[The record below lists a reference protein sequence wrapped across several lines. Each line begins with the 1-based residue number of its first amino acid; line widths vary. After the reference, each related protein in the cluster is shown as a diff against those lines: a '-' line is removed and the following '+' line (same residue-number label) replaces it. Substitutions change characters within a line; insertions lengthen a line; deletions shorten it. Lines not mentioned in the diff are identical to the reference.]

1 MNFLQ
6 DVRFGFRM
14 LAKDPAFTAV
24 VVITLA
30 LGIGANTTVFTLV
43 NAVLFKG
50 LPFERADRVMSIQ
63 SRNLSK
69 GRNRMSSSYPDF
81 VDWRQHTR
89 KFLVLAASTGQG
101 VTLNDRGGVP
111 ENYQGSRVTVNTFSL
126 IGQKPRIGRDFM
138 PNEDQGSAVPVVIL
152 GYSIWKNRYGVD
164 PNIQG
169 RSVRINEVATTVIG
183 VMPDGMKFPQNNDLW
198 LPLVPS
204 DSWEKRGNR
213 GLDVFGRLAGG
224 ATLREAQ
231 AEMDQLAKPLEK
243 EYPKSNAGISV
254 LVQTYNDSAN
264 RGPIRAVFLSLL
276 CAVGFGLLIACANV
290 ANLLLAR
297 SVSRANEISIPTAFV
312 ASRL

>member
-1 MNFLQ
+1 MNLLH

-24 VVITLA
+24 VVVTLA

-50 LPFERADRVMSIQ
+50 LPFERADRVMHLQ

-69 GRNRMSSSYPDF
+69 GRNRMDTSYPDL
-81 VDWRQHTR
+81 VDWRQRTR
-89 KFLVLAASTGQG
+89 KFQGLAASTGQG
-101 VTLNDRGGVP
+101 VTLNDRGGIP

-126 IGQKPRIGRDFM
+126 IGQKPLIGRDFM
-138 PNEDQGSAVPVVIL
+138 PNEDQRNAEPVVIL
-152 GYSIWKNRYGVD
+152 GYSIWKNRYGAD

-169 RSVRINEVATTVIG
+169 RSVRVNEVATTVIG

-204 DSWEKRGNR
+204 GNWEKRDNH

-224 ATLREAQ
+224 A
-231 AEMDQLAKPLEK
+231 
-243 EYPKSNAGISV
+243 
-254 LVQTYNDSAN
+254 
-264 RGPIRAVFLSLL
+264 
-276 CAVGFGLLIACANV
+276 
-290 ANLLLAR
+290 
-297 SVSRANEISIPTAFV
+297 
-312 ASRL
+312 